1 VSGSIDPAAD
11 LLEGAVTDP
20 LAQYRLELSMAEAI
34 GTAASIATLLGLFK
48 LCIDAFDFIR
58 AAQNQELDLK
68 KLALKLSIE
77 KCRLYTW
84 GQAMGLT
91 QPPRKGQKMPLDDC
105 PFPDIVKE
113 TLNMILLLFSDSQ
126 KTREKYGCVK
136 AEDSKQS
143 LRLEGTEPP
152 NVIRKLS
159 ASFCNFETR
168 SSMRVKQVKFLQK
181 TYWVIHDRKKFEV
194 LIQEAKLLID
204 GLQDITKDLASLRW
218 QDQMIRSRILTIN
231 DSETLDMVAE
241 VCEIDH
247 PAISDAASTRAETIS
262 MTTTVH
268 RGISEWTQEI
278 EDEDADENPDAMT
291 IEAME
296 SLTVTEL
303 KHKVTSLLS
312 ILQSAKRRQKPLNE
326 PETAPRAFPAGW
338 QPSAE
343 IRMLNGSSGAIYDS
357 YGDEI
362 EQYENTLEGMASSSL
377 DKDFI
382 KEYSAIEKWFK
393 VLDDDER
400 TYASYN
406 LGRWMNREQLQ
417 FTSLCFGHQA
427 RVMSASMPAEK
438 NQEGGHEEP
447 RRFSTSFNV
456 EGPVP
461 SRRNEM
467 FHKPSWRDEYRQFT
481 AL

>member
-1 VSGSIDPAAD
+1 
-11 LLEGAVTDP
+11 
-20 LAQYRLELSMAEAI
+20 MAEAI
-34 GTAASIATLLGLFK
+34 GTAASIATLVGLFK
-48 LCIDAFDFIR
+48 LSIDAFDFIR

-113 TLNMILLLFSDSQ
+113 TLDMILGLFSDSQ
-126 KTREKYGCVK
+126 KTREKYGCAK

-143 LRLEGTEPP
+143 LRLEDTEPS

-159 ASFCNFETR
+159 ASFGNFETR
-168 SSMRVKQVKFLQK
+168 SSRVKPVKFLQK
-181 TYWVIHDRKKFEV
+181 TYWVIRDRKKFEV
-194 LIQEAKLLID
+194 LIQEAKSLID
-204 GLQDITKDLASLRW
+204 GLQDITKDLASLRR
-218 QDQMIRSRILTIN
+218 QDQIIRSRILTIN

-241 VCEIDH
+241 VCEVDH

-262 MTTTVH
+262 MATTMH

-278 EDEDADENPDAMT
+278 EDEDADEDPDTMT

-303 KHKVTSLLS
+303 KHKLTSLLS

-326 PETAPRAFPAGW
+326 PETAPLAFPVDR

-343 IRMLNGSSGAIYDS
+343 INMLYGSSGIIYDS

-377 DKDFI
+377 DKDFME
-382 KEYSAIEKWFK
+382 EYSAIEQWFK

-400 TYASYN
+400 TYTSYK
-406 LGRWMNREQLQ
+406 LGRCMNREQLQ

-427 RVMSASMPAEK
+427 RVMSASMPVAK
-438 NQEGGHEEP
+438 NREGGHEGS
-447 RRFSTSFNV
+447 RTFSTSLNV
-456 EGPVP
+456 EGP

-467 FHKPSWRDEYRQFT
+467 FHKTY
-481 AL
+481 